1 MPLKERPS
9 RSRLTATTPFGS
21 ELDRVDFDSVL
32 LVSIGRPGPVTTPPG
47 WGAGA
52 DRDPLLTR
60 DELGMRLGERETV
73 DLELPELDDSPL
85 DPELLEPE
93 LPLELDPDD
102 PEEPDE
108 PEEPDDPE
116 EPLPRGTAW
125 APATLG
131 AASANE
137 TTRLSA
143 RRVDLA
149 MVVLPR
155 SQDLC
160 GRLKCNS
167 TATRQCP

>member
-1 MPLKERPS
+1 V
-9 RSRLTATTPFGS
+9 RLTAVTPFGN
-21 ELDRVDFDSVL
+21 ELDRVEFDSVL
-32 LVSIGRPGPVTTPPG
+32 PVSIGRPGPVTTPPG
-47 WGAGA
+47 WTAGA
-52 DRDPLLTR
+52 DRDPPLPLLTR
-60 DELGMRLGERETV
+60 DELGMRLGERETL
-73 DLELPELDDSPL
+73 DLELPELDDSPALDPELL

-93 LPLELDPDD
+93 LPPELDPDD
-102 PEEPDE
+102 PEPEEPDE
-108 PEEPDDPE
+108 PEDPD

-125 APATLG
+125 APATVG
-131 AASANE
+131 AARANE

-167 TATRQCP
+167 TATRHCP